1 MLRAFSTA
9 ATGMSAQQMLVDVIA
24 NNLANINTT
33 GFKRSQVNFQDLLY
47 DQIKGFGTEVASGVY
62 SPIGIEIGS
71 GVRVGGTAKI
81 FTPGELQNTTNPLD
95 IAITGEGFLEVTLA
109 NGDKRY
115 TRDGALRV
123 SPEGILVTNTG
134 FSIEPSI
141 TIPDGAT
148 ITIEKGGA
156 VNITDTSGVTSVAGT
171 IQLARFPNASGLSSE
186 GDNFYAETEA
196 SGSPVTGTPGDNGFG
211 TILAGFLEKSNVQMV
226 SELINLITAQRAYEI
241 NSRAIKAGDDM
252 LQTANQLIR

>member
-1 MLRAFSTA
+1 M
-9 ATGMSAQQMLVDVIA
+9 
-24 NNLANINTT
+24 
-33 GFKRSQVNFQDLLY
+33 
-47 DQIKGFGTEVASGVY
+47 KGFGTEVASGVY
-62 SPIGIEIGS
+62 APTGVEIGS

-134 FSIEPSI
+134 YPIEPSI

>member
-9 ATGMSAQQMLVDVIA
+9 ATGMAAQQMLVDVIA

-47 DQIKGFGTEVASGVY
+47 DQIKDFGTEVASGIY

-95 IAITGEGFLEVTLA
+95 IAITGEGFFEVTLA

-115 TRDGALRV
+115 TRDGALRI
-123 SPEGILVTNTG
+123 SPDGTLVTNNG
-134 FSIEPSI
+134 FTIEPSI

-171 IQLARFPNASGLSSE
+171 LQLARFPNASGLSSE

-196 SGSPVTGTPGDNGFG
+196 SGSPVTGTPGEDGFG

-252 LQTANQLIR
+252 LQTTNQLIR